1 MQDLRKEAELDLDDR
16 IVLWV
21 EGLAPEVEIHLGSVT
36 ADTLVDEIRRDA
48 PPAGVP
54 AATVT
59 LEAGE
64 ARIALRR
71 VGDAGVTG

>member
-1 MQDLRKEAELDLDDR
+1 MH
-16 IVLWV
+16 
-21 EGLAPEVEIHLGSVT
+21 LASVA

-54 AATVT
+54 AASVR
-59 LEAGE
+59 LESGE

-71 VGDAGVTG
+71 ADGVA